1 MNTQKLITAYSE
13 FMHHLHDTM
22 EDTLHSFTDAF
33 EISKEKTNES
43 SELTSEEL
51 EHISTQ
57 VKRDV
62 EHAAQ
67 NLPAHDNN
75 SLSDWLK
82 FDIELIENLTW
93 DAFLSVADKT
103 RIELAKLELL
113 AETHK
118 YQSGDIT
125 IAGTFLCDDCGK
137 EIAFKAASRIPPCP
151 TCHNHRF
158 VRL

>member
-13 FMHHLHDTM
+13 FLQHLHETM
-22 EDTLHSFTDAF
+22 ENTLNSFTDAF
-33 EISKEKTNES
+33 EISKDKTNENS
-43 SELTSEEL
+43 DLTADEL
-51 EHISTQ
+51 EHVSTQ

-82 FDIELIENLTW
+82 FDIELVENLTW

-103 RIELAKLELL
+103 RVELAKLEQE
-113 AETHK
+113 AKTHK

-137 EIAFKAASRIPPCP
+137 EIAFKTASRIPPCP
-151 TCHNHRF
+151 TCHNHTF

>member
-13 FMHHLHDTM
+13 FMHHLHETM
-22 EDTLHSFTDAF
+22 EGTLNSFTDAF
-33 EISKEKTNES
+33 EISKEKLNES

-51 EHISTQ
+51 EHVSNQ

-62 EHAAQ
+62 EHAAVS
-67 NLPAHDNN
+67 LPAHDND
-75 SLSDWLK
+75 SLSEWLK
-82 FDIELIENLTW
+82 FDIELVENLTW

-103 RIELAKLELL
+103 RIELAKLGQL
-113 AETHK
+113 AQTHK

-125 IAGTFLCDDCGK
+125 IAGTFICDDCGK

-151 TCHNHRF
+151 TCHNNTF

>member
-1 MNTQKLITAYSE
+1 MNTEKLITAYSE
-13 FMHHLHDTM
+13 FMHHLHETM
-22 EDTLHSFTDAF
+22 EDTLNSFTDAF
-33 EISKEKTNES
+33 ELSKEKINES
-43 SELTSEEL
+43 SDLTAEEL
-51 EHISTQ
+51 EHVSTQ

-75 SLSDWLK
+75 SLTEWLK
-82 FDIELIENLTW
+82 FDIELVENLTW

-118 YQSGDIT
+118 YKSGDIT

-137 EIAFKAASRIPPCP
+137 EIAFKVTSRIPQCP
-151 TCHNHRF
+151 TCHNHTF